1 MRPNLQDTLP
11 RHKSDLPA
19 AESVVA
25 LGWPA
30 VEPVAMQLLTWLQD
44 INWPVARILAPFFEE
59 VGADLAPYVRQ
70 IVQTQDDVWK
80 YYVIEAVVGR
90 SLPLARVLEVELRRL
105 SLSPTPSEHKEE
117 VDRVASEALEQL

>member
-1 MRPNLQDTLP
+1 MHPDLQDTLP
-11 RHKSDLPA
+11 RHKSDLLA
-19 AESVVA
+19 AEAIVA

-44 INWPVARILAPFFEE
+44 INWPVAHILAPFFEE

-70 IVQTQDDVWK
+70 ILETQDDVWK
-80 YYVIEAVVGR
+80 YCVIQAVVGR
-90 SLPLARVLEVELRRL
+90 SVPLARALEVELRRL

-117 VDRVASEALEQL
+117 VDLVAGEALEQL